1 MFVEAFHRVL
11 KHEYL
16 DGKVNKRVDNLIST
30 LLQFAKDKSFD
41 LITKLHK
48 GKAKGS
54 RIHDIATR
62 HRNSFDMS
70 FDCVSEC
77 GDGVWT
83 VKSSNAELCESD
95 RCYEVRQM
103 QKFSCCL
110 QMCSPCGICVHGF
123 SCTCLDSTIRTIIC
137 KHIHLVSRFVE
148 RQKSENDQH
157 SCRGEEDGGIITEQS
172 NFSVPEYMTADEI
185 MTALKEAEPLRKEER
200 KTSNLAE
207 KCLLILHSI
216 EEKLK
221 NCRGEEN
228 LRSCYRHLRNAEN
241 SLDIEFDAD
250 FPEID
255 EETAAE
261 PANKK
266 MALQRP
272 SVKKPFLK
280 RLKQKVLSQKLRPPS
295 GAERSTVKMTL
306 EGLFLTDKVK
316 LSERDESN
324 YTYRSCIFCDK
335 LRSRSHDA
343 FLLSS
348 RFSTAEENW
357 RKSFSD
363 RCFINRQIPREPCLR
378 RKCATKQP

>member
-1 MFVEAFHRVL
+1 MR
-11 KHEYL
+11 
-16 DGKVNKRVDNLIST
+16 N
-30 LLQFAKDKSFD
+30 FAKVTDAMKLGKCRSFRAAFKCALRAVFAFTDLVALAWTPLFAQLSASIYIWFVDSWKDK
-41 LITKLHK
+41 
-48 GKAKGS
+48 
-54 RIHDIATR
+54 
-62 HRNSFDMS
+62 
-70 FDCVSEC
+70 
-77 GDGVWT
+77 
-83 VKSSNAELCESD
+83 
-95 RCYEVRQM
+95 
-103 QKFSCCL
+103 
-110 QMCSPCGICVHGF
+110 
-123 SCTCLDSTIRTIIC
+123 
-137 KHIHLVSRFVE
+137 
-148 RQKSENDQH
+148 KSENDQH

-221 NCRGEEN
+221 NCRGEEH

-348 RFSTAEENW
+348 RSSTAEENW

-363 RCFINRQIPREPCLR
+363 RCFINRQIPRGPCLR